1 MAVKDLIGP
10 AFVGTNTVKYI
21 VTRGMTT
28 AQSVIPIIAQSNTL
42 IGDIATEDRYRK
54 GLALTG
60 LTFVLVNKSTGA
72 AITSGSVTTKITKDG
87 GTQGTTTNS
96 AAHEGNGQWSINLT
110 AAEMDADIVG
120 LAMTHTSALTLYVT
134 LKTSL

>member
-28 AQSVIPIIAQSNTL
+28 TQSVVPIIAQSNTL

-120 LAMTHTSALTLYVT
+120 LAMTHTNALTLYVT
-134 LKTSL
+134 LKTI